1 MGRESAK
8 EYYEKSHHLEGLM
21 DALYHLERF
30 DELEQCIDK
39 LPEKS
44 PMLAKIAEML
54 ASVGKQHW

>member
-1 MGRESAK
+1 
-8 EYYEKSHHLEGLM
+8 M